1 LPSKGREDLKMATI
15 LVVDD
20 KASNRSVLTTLL
32 GYRGH
37 RLVEASNGSEA
48 LDIVRTEHPDLVIT
62 DILMPGIDG
71 YQLARQLREDATTNN
86 VSVIFYSAV
95 YLEAEARS
103 LARACGVC
111 QVICKP
117 AEPEEIL
124 RIVDT
129 ALAPG
134 YSNASPLA
142 SEELPGLI
150 SSLNARLYN
159 KVQEYEE
166 LNNRLEDLV
175 ANRTQELETTL
186 RKLERETEERRKADE
201 TTVRVREEQLKMK
214 GEFLSHVSHELR
226 SPLAVVYQFTTILL
240 DGLAGTI
247 NESQREY
254 LEITLRNVNQLKHMI
269 GDLLEASRADI
280 GKLTVRKSSI
290 SILPT
295 MNQALESLRVI
306 ATTKQIS
313 LQADVSDHL
322 PPVYADPDR
331 VSQVLTNLLD
341 NAIKFSQPNASV
353 TVGARIFESDPKFVL
368 ISVADCG
375 CGIERDYQDRIFERL
390 YQVTT
395 EFQGSRRGLGLGLY
409 ICKEL
414 ITLHGGRIWVDSQPG
429 KGSTLFFTLPL
440 FGLRDIIA
448 PIMKE
453 GCRLPS
459 SLALITIELHAAKAS
474 FTGQERQRTS
484 HSICQLLERCTLPD
498 LDVLLPPQNQAGR
511 DRFWIVSRANEHGAD
526 VLASRIRGQLLH
538 CEDLKIND
546 VRYSVYTEMV
556 KPELQGNNWP
566 WAKYVDSIV
575 SRLEEMLR
583 TDAG

>member
-1 LPSKGREDLKMATI
+1 MATI

-20 KASNRSVLTTLL
+20 KPSNRSVLTTLL

-37 RLVEASNGSEA
+37 RLVEASNGLEA
-48 LDIVRTEHPDLVIT
+48 LDRVRTEHPDLVIT
-62 DILMPGIDG
+62 DILMPGGDG
-71 YQLARQLREDATTNN
+71 YQLARKLREEANN
-86 VSVIFYSAV
+86 VPVIFYSAV

-103 LARACGVC
+103 LALACGVR
-111 QVICKP
+111 QVISKP
-117 AEPEEIL
+117 AEPEDIL
-124 RIVDT
+124 TIVDA

-134 YSNASPLA
+134 YANSSPLA
-142 SEELPGLI
+142 SDELSGLI
-150 SSLNARLYN
+150 GNLNARLYS

-175 ANRTQELETTL
+175 AERTQELETTL
-186 RKLERETEERRKADE
+186 RKLEHETEERRRADE
-201 TTVRVREEQLKMK
+201 TTVRVRDEQLKMK

-247 NESQREY
+247 NKSQREY
-254 LEITLRNVNQLKHMI
+254 LEIMLRNADQLKHMI

-280 GKLTVRKSSI
+280 RKLAVRKSSI
-290 SILPT
+290 SISQT
-295 MNQALESLRVI
+295 IDQAMASLRVI

-313 LQADVSDHL
+313 LQADISDHL
-322 PPVYADPDR
+322 PLVYADPDR

-353 TVGARIFESDPKFVL
+353 IVRARIFERDPKFVL

-375 CGIERDYQDRIFERL
+375 CGIEQDSHERVFDRL
-390 YQVTT
+390 YQVKTA
-395 EFQGSRRGLGLGLY
+395 FQGSRRGLGLGLY

-414 ITLHGGRIWVDSQPG
+414 IALHGGRIWVDSHPG
-429 KGSTLFFTLPL
+429 KGSTFFFTLPI
-440 FGLRDIIA
+440 FGLRDIIS

-459 SLALITIELHAAKAS
+459 SVALITIELQAAKAS
-474 FTGQERQRTS
+474 FTEQERHRKS
-484 HSICQLLERCTLPD
+484 HTICQLLEHCMLPD
-498 LDVLLPPQNQAGR
+498 LDVLLPPQNRAGR
-511 DRFWIVSRANEHGAD
+511 DRFWIAARADEHGAG
-526 VLASRIRGQLLH
+526 VLAARIRGQLSH

-546 VRYSVYTEMV
+546 IRYSVTTEIV
-556 KPELQGNNWP
+556 NPEPQGNSLP
-566 WAKYVDSIV
+566 WEKHVDSIV
-575 SRLEEMLR
+575 SRLEKMLQ